1 MFGALISLLYKYY
14 IEFQVLHKIEV
25 EKNIRYT
32 RNNLNYFSYSTS
44 LILLQKVYFTY
55 ILIRIYMCVCLCM
68 FSILEKIGDFINLF
82 ILKNSEIFRYYFLL
96 TTN

>member
-32 RNNLNYFSYSTS
+32 RNNLNCFSYSTS

-55 ILIRIYMCVCLCM
+55 ILIHRYICVCLCM

-82 ILKNSEIFRYYFLL
+82 I
-96 TTN
+96 

>member
-32 RNNLNYFSYSTS
+32 RNNLNYFSYSTR

-55 ILIRIYMCVCLCM
+55 YFNTQIYICVCLCM
-68 FSILEKIGDFINLF
+68 FSILDKIDDFINLF
-82 ILKNSEIFRYYFLL
+82 IYLF
-96 TTN
+96 